1 MIPKVKIGLHLIP
14 THHRPEDRANFW
26 GCPAPWQKVVYSGAP
41 NREHLLNILSHTSG
55 NIAVRNHSKSEDK
68 QAVWDD
74 PVATGYRHAQEW
86 AREIDGIDWSRLAVE
101 GINEFPIWNPGG
113 ELAQLRYE
121 LAFGE
126 EGVRLGLPTLH
137 AEFAVGWPGNGG
149 IADAPPNWQP
159 WLPLLH
165 FIRDNPDRY
174 LGLHEYWGF
183 NKGVMFYKG
192 WWFLRYREMP
202 IKVPT
207 ILTELGG
214 LKAYQNENGT
224 WGLKAADGYMHD
236 MEPYKYFTQWKE
248 AELELRKDNYLLGAQ
263 IFTTDGGHP
272 WIEECDAGPVN
283 KYWNS
288 WAIDQPT
295 LEPVIEPEPGL
306 AIQLH
311 LPIIKAVVTSQ
322 NVQGANQHTLDPLV
336 LEAITR
342 VESSSYGFGEY
353 NRLKIRIEAHLLLDQ
368 SYGDPEKFGE
378 YFKAG
383 PNYEGYIKAHDS
395 GEWIEYHSMGQLGE
409 WRAFEIAT
417 LVNPRLAMLNSSMG
431 AAQIMGFNHERIGY
445 PHIEQMWNAFNRSE
459 SSHVIGLLNYI
470 LSDPKLV
477 KAVRNKDWPT
487 IGRLYNGAASAGDK
501 YKAAYNAIRE

>member
-1 MIPKVKIGLHLIP
+1 MNPKVKIGLHWIP
-14 THHRPEDRANFW
+14 THHRAEDRANFW
-26 GCPAPWQKVVYSGAP
+26 GTPAPWQKVVYSSVPDG
-41 NREHLLNILSHTSG
+41 NHLRDL
-55 NIAVRNHSKSEDK
+55 IANTTGGIIVRNHAKSEDK

-74 PVATGYRHAQEW
+74 PDATGRRHAQEW

-121 LAFGE
+121 LAFGD
-126 EGVRLGLPTLH
+126 EGVRLGLPTVH

-149 IADAPPNWQP
+149 IDDAPPDWGP
-159 WLPLLH
+159 WMPLLQ
-165 FIRDNPDRY
+165 FIRDTPDRY

-183 NKGVMFYKG
+183 NKGVKFYEG

-214 LKAYQNENGT
+214 LKAYQHENGS
-224 WGLKAADGYMHD
+224 WGLKAADGWMGD
-236 MEPYKYFTQWKE
+236 ISQGEYFQQWHE
-248 AELELRKDNYLLGAQ
+248 AEAELRKDNYLLGAQ

-272 WIEECDAGPVN
+272 WIGQCDAGPVN
-283 KYWNS
+283 S
-288 WAIDQPT
+288 LWASYAQAQPD
-295 LEPVIEPEPGL
+295 LKPIEEPAPGL
-306 AIQLH
+306 SIQVH
-311 LPIIKAVVTSQ
+311 LPVVKAVVTSQ
-322 NVQGANQHTLDPLV
+322 NVQGANERTIDPQV

-342 VESSSYGFGEY
+342 VESSSHGFGEY

-368 SYGDPEKFGE
+368 HYGDPDKFRE

-409 WRAFEIAT
+409 WRAFEIAS
-417 LVNPRLAMLNSSMG
+417 LISPRLAILNSSLG

-445 PHIEQMWNAFNRSE
+445 QTVEQMWDAFNRAE
-459 SSHVIGLLNYI
+459 SSHVIGLLNYV

-477 KAVRNKDWPT
+477 TAIRNKDWPT
-487 IGRLYNGAASAGDK
+487 IGRLYNGAESAGEK
-501 YKAAYNAIRE
+501 YKAAYNAIGG